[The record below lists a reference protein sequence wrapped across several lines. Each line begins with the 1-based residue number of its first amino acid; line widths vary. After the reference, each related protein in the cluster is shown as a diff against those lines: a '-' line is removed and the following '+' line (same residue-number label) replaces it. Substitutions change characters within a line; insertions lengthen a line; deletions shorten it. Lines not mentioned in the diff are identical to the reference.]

1 MCNLKD
7 EHVKKLVA
15 RCNKITELNLGGQ
28 KTLITKQ
35 SLNLIIE
42 HLQST
47 LVTLNLECTHVRFES
62 RDLFK
67 LKSMEKLTQLC
78 YDYERRNYVDH
89 GWLKKQLPNLWI
101 YPNPFHPLY
110 SNPRSKTIASPRHPP
125 DFNQHQG
132 LWEIKA
138 ERQDLFGWRTLALS
152 G

>member
-1 MCNLKD
+1 MNFIV
-7 EHVKKLVA
+7 EY
-15 RCNKITELNLGGQ
+15 
-28 KTLITKQ
+28 
-35 SLNLIIE
+35 
-42 HLQST
+42 LQLT
-47 LVTLNLECTHVRFES
+47 LVKLDLRFTNVELDS
-62 RDLFK
+62 SDLFK

-78 YDYERRNYVDH
+78 YDYERWNYVDH